1 MTGRDSRRIGE
12 SGGRRGGRISTA
24 MRDKERVSR
33 GGGEEK
39 GEGRGE

>member
-12 SGGRRGGRISTA
+12 CEGKAGRISTA

-33 GGGEEK
+33 GAGEEK

>member
-12 SGGRRGGRISTA
+12 SWGRGGRISTA
-24 MRDKERVSR
+24 MRDKERGSR